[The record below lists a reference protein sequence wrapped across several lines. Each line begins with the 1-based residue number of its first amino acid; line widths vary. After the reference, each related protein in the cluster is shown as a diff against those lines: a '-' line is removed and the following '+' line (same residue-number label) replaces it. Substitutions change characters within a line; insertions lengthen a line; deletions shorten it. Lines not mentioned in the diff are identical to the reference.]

1 MQPNHIEKL
10 EVRDGARSGSRER
23 AAVRLED
30 LRELLQLAQV
40 KTKEVSAAPTQD
52 DFNALLKDIK
62 EISNRLNAV
71 AQALQRKLIR

>member
-10 EVRDGARSGSRER
+10 EVLDGSRSGSRER

>member
-10 EVRDGARSGSRER
+10 EVLDGSRSGSRER

-30 LRELLQLAQV
+30 VRELLQLAQV
-40 KTKEVSAAPTQD
+40 KTKEVTAAPTPD
-52 DFNALLKDIK
+52 DFNSLLKDIK

-71 AQALQRKLIR
+71 AQALQGKLLR

>member
-10 EVRDGARSGSRER
+10 EVLDGSRSGSRER

-30 LRELLQLAQV
+30 VRELLQLAQV
-40 KTKEVSAAPTQD
+40 KTKEVSAAPTTD
-52 DFNALLKDIK
+52 DFNSLLRDIK

-71 AQALQRKLIR
+71 AQALQGKLIR

>member
-10 EVRDGARSGSRER
+10 EVLDGSRSGSRER

-30 LRELLQLAQV
+30 VRELLQLAQV
-40 KTKEVSAAPTQD
+40 KTKEVSAAPTPD
-52 DFNALLKDIK
+52 DFNSLLKDIK

-71 AQALQRKLIR
+71 AQALQGKLIR